1 MQSLMQVLEQNLE
14 TKESD
19 YKKELETCE
28 VCGDLIEKLVTLEGF
43 NRTIKTKVNCKCKRE
58 ALEAKRVLE
67 ENKEKQIRLNSII
80 KNSLMDNSFRAKTF
94 ENWDYEKGNEKMHK
108 IGVKYSNNFKEMKE
122 KSIGL
127 LIYGEPG
134 NGKTFVSAAIANK
147 LLDDM
152 VPVICISINSLL
164 SRIKE
169 TFNSWGKEAED
180 TIIKSLSN
188 ADLLIIDDLGT
199 EQATEWSKTKIYN
212 IIDSRYRNGLPLI
225 ISTNVALA
233 ELENKYDKRT
243 YDRLLEMC
251 TPIKNDG
258 LSIRRK
264 KAVEK
269 TEILKN
275 ILSGD

>member
-1 MQSLMQVLEQNLE
+1 MQSLMQVLDQSLE
-14 TKESD
+14 TKELD
-19 YKKELETCE
+19 YKKDLENCE
-28 VCGDLIEKLVTLEGF
+28 ICGDPVEKLVTLQGF
-43 NRTIKTKVNCKCKRE
+43 NRTIKTRVNCKCKRE
-58 ALEAKRVLE
+58 ALEAKRGLE

-94 ENWDYEKGNEKMHK
+94 ESWDFSKGNEKMYK
-108 IGVKYSNNFKEMKE
+108 IGVKYSRNFKEMKE

-127 LIYGEPG
+127 LFYGVPG

-147 LLDDM
+147 LLAQM
-152 VPVICISINSLL
+152 VPVICVSINSLL
-164 SRIKE
+164 ARIKE

-180 TIIKSLSN
+180 TIINTLAN

-199 EQATEWSKTKIYN
+199 EQATDWSKTMIYN

-225 ISTNVALA
+225 ISTNVALD

-264 KAVEK
+264 KAAEK

-275 ILSGD
+275 ILTGE

>member
-1 MQSLMQVLEQNLE
+1 M
-14 TKESD
+14 
-19 YKKELETCE
+19 KELDYSKPLKTCE
-28 VCGDLIEKLVTLEGF
+28 VCKDPIEKLVTLEGF
-43 NRTIKTKVNCKCKRE
+43 NRTIKANVNCKCRRE
-58 ALEAKRVLE
+58 ELAAKRLLE

-80 KNSLMDNSFRAKTF
+80 KNSLMDNSFRTKTF
-94 ENWDYEKGNEKMHK
+94 ESWDFTKGNEKMHK
-108 IGVKYSNNFKEMKE
+108 IGVKYSSNFKEMKE
-122 KSIGL
+122 KSVGL

-152 VPVICISINSLL
+152 VPVICVSINSLL

-169 TFNSWGKEAED
+169 TFNSWGKEAEEN
-180 TIIKSLSN
+180 IIKSLSN

-225 ISTNVALA
+225 ISTNVSLVD
-233 ELENKYDKRT
+233 LENKYDKRT

-258 LSIRRK
+258 PSIRRK

-269 TEILKN
+269 TEILKS
-275 ILSGD
+275 ILS

>member
-1 MQSLMQVLEQNLE
+1 MQSLMQVLEKNLE
-14 TKESD
+14 PKELD
-19 YKKELETCE
+19 YNKELESCE
-28 VCGDLIEKLVTLEGF
+28 VCGDPIEKLVTLEGF
-43 NRTIKTKVNCKCKRE
+43 NRTIRTKVNCKCKRE

-80 KNSLMDNSFRAKTF
+80 KNSLMDNSFRTKTF
-94 ENWDYEKGNEKMHK
+94 ENWDFEKGNDKMHK

-122 KSIGL
+122 KSVGL

-147 LLDDM
+147 LLDNM
-152 VPVICISINSLL
+152 VPVICVSINSLL

-180 TIIKSLSN
+180 TIINSLSN

-225 ISTNVALA
+225 ISTNVALTD
-233 ELENKYDKRT
+233 LEAKYDRRT

-251 TPIKNDG
+251 TPVINKG
-258 LSIRRK
+258 PSIRLK